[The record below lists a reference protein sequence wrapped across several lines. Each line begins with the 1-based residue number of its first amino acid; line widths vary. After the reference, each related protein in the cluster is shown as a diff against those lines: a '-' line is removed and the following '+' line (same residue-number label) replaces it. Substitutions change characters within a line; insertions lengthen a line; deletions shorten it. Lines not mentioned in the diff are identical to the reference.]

1 MRPEK
6 TDYAEYYSKYIEQVK
21 GDDILKVLEN
31 NSDCLN
37 ILRSIPDKKAD
48 YAYAPGKWTT
58 KQLIEHLCD
67 TERIMSYRALR
78 ISRNDTQPLPGFEQ
92 DEYVKNGTSDKRNLK
107 DLIDE
112 FEHLRKANLLLF
124 RSFDEK
130 ELARRGKASGYDVTV
145 LALLFIIAGHEIHHC
160 RVLKEKYLD

>member
-1 MRPEK
+1 MRPAK
-6 TDYAEYYSKYIEQVK
+6 TDYAEYYLKYIEQVK

-31 NSDCLN
+31 NTDCIN
-37 ILRSIPDKKAD
+37 ILRSISDDKAD
-48 YAYAPGKWTT
+48 YSYAPGKWTT
-58 KQLIEHLCD
+58 KQLIEHLTD

-78 ISRNDTQPLPGFEQ
+78 ISRNDTQQLPGFDQ
-92 DEYVKNGTSDKRNLK
+92 DEYVKNGTSKKRKLK

-130 ELARRGKASGYDVTV
+130 ELSRRGKASGFDVTV

-160 RVLKEKYLD
+160 KVLKDKYLD